1 MILTA
6 IDRDLI
12 LMVLP
17 LIIIQYGLAIYCVI
31 DILKKGT
38 RNLNQII
45 WIFIVMFVSLF
56 GSILYLSVGKRK
68 DV

>member
-1 MILTA
+1 MIAFT
-6 IDRDLI
+6 ITRELI

-17 LIIIQYGLAIYCVI
+17 LIIIQYGLSIYCII

-38 RNLNQII
+38 KNLNQVA
-45 WIFIVMFVSLF
+45 WIFIVLFITLF
-56 GSILYLSVGKRK
+56 GSIIYLNVGKRK